1 MIKIYLSAK
10 MKVFGR
16 EATRLSTILLSLL
29 DLLVSAMIEFTLSC
43 VVSGV
48 VDQIQVDPHSAT
60 HPSHLSRQER
70 IKR

>member
-1 MIKIYLSAK
+1 MVASLRDESGIADNLSLSAK

-48 VDQIQVDPHSAT
+48 ADQILYELQAPG
-60 HPSHLSRQER
+60 
-70 IKR
+70 